1 VALLILNM
9 APPGRC
15 WSCASP
21 TDGWSAICAWCGEDV
36 RNPPEVAIAEPAPIP
51 TPAALTVIE
60 GSAPPR
66 PPATE
71 RTRKGTAA
79 TAEAAN
85 AASNRSSVEAADPVH
100 QLKARLGPA
109 SAPTIASAGPAPD
122 AANPPVEA
130 PRELV
135 LASAIYLTGS
145 RGLQAG
151 SRYGIA
157 LMGPNLAILGPVDI
171 DPSAVALTHH
181 LRGLDATGIQGQ
193 LIITAADPS
202 HDRFALVFMAVA
214 GGSCE
219 GIADVIAA
227 AAAAA
232 SEPSS
237 KASSGR

>member
-1 VALLILNM
+1 MALLILNR

-21 TDGWSAICAWCGEDV
+21 TDGWNAICAWCGEDV
-36 RNPPEVAIAEPAPIP
+36 REPPELAIAEPEPESIP
-51 TPAALTVIE
+51 MPAALRLIE
-60 GSAPPR
+60 GSAPR
-66 PPATE
+66 QPA
-71 RTRKGTAA
+71 A
-79 TAEAAN
+79 
-85 AASNRSSVEAADPVH
+85 AASAAAASPSAVEPTAGPVH
-100 QLKARLGPA
+100 QLKSRLGPSAAPTVASAASAA
-109 SAPTIASAGPAPD
+109 SAPSAADAPR
-122 AANPPVEA
+122 PPIEA
-130 PRELV
+130 PRNEV
-135 LASAIYLTGS
+135 LASAVYLTGS

-151 SRYGIA
+151 ARYGIA

-193 LIITAADPS
+193 LIISAADPS

-214 GGSCE
+214 GGSSE

-237 KASSGR
+237 RASSGR